1 MLCFCRHYAGPKG
14 AQLKVE
20 VSSGIAAVHSNN
32 PQGESR
38 YTVDLCMQVLQPLP
52 YCQIENMM
60 TSHRVKARKW
70 RDKQKE

>member
-20 VSSGIAAVHSNN
+20 VSPGITFKVHSNN
-32 PQGESR
+32 PQGESK

-60 TSHRVKARKW
+60 TSQSHGEKK
-70 RDKQKE
+70 KKE